1 MRMTASLPLP
11 LRKRLLTALL
21 LTALVLT
28 ACSPATPASQESTS
42 PPPPVID
49 RGVASISLDDGTI
62 GHYTYARRVL
72 RKNNL
77 PGTYYLISDALG
89 WGSATINPK
98 QARKLLAEGN
108 EIGNHTRDHKDLAK
122 LTTGQATA
130 EFADAQDAIESQVG
144 VRPTTCAYP
153 YGSTNAAV
161 LAEAENQFKGCRS
174 TRGGFNERGRLITY
188 HLFSY
193 NVHRGTTAA
202 QVRKAAEHA
211 RTSNTWVVFVY
222 HGVDPKLKGAEDVTP
237 KLFAAHVDAI
247 VSTGIPVQ
255 TVESAMAAMSR

>member
-1 MRMTASLPLP
+1 MRMIASLPLP
-11 LRKRLLTALL
+11 LRRRLLAALS

-28 ACSPATPASQESTS
+28 ACSPATPAGQESTS

-62 GHYTYARRVL
+62 GQYRYARRVL
-72 RKNNL
+72 RKNKL
-77 PGTYYLISDALG
+77 PGTYYLVSDALG

-108 EIGNHTRDHKDLAK
+108 EIGNHTRDHKDLTR

-153 YGSTNAAV
+153 NGSTNAAV
-161 LAEAENQFKGCRS
+161 LAEAENQFKACRS
-174 TRGGFNERGRLITY
+174 TRGGFNRPGRL
-188 HLFSY
+188 
-193 NVHRGTTAA
+193 
-202 QVRKAAEHA
+202 A
-211 RTSNTWVVFVY
+211 RTTCTPTTWTEA
-222 HGVDPKLKGAEDVTP
+222 PQPLKSARPPSRLATQ
-237 KLFAAHVDAI
+237 HVDRVRLPRRRPQAE
-247 VSTGIPVQ
+247 GGK
-255 TVESAMAAMSR
+255 

>member
-11 LRKRLLTALL
+11 LRKRLLTALLLTALL

-89 WGSATINPK
+89 ISP
-98 QARKLLAEGN
+98 
-108 EIGNHTRDHKDLAK
+108 
-122 LTTGQATA
+122 
-130 EFADAQDAIESQVG
+130 S
-144 VRPTTCAYP
+144 
-153 YGSTNAAV
+153 
-161 LAEAENQFKGCRS
+161 
-174 TRGGFNERGRLITY
+174 
-188 HLFSY
+188 
-193 NVHRGTTAA
+193 
-202 QVRKAAEHA
+202 
-211 RTSNTWVVFVY
+211 
-222 HGVDPKLKGAEDVTP
+222 
-237 KLFAAHVDAI
+237 
-247 VSTGIPVQ
+247 
-255 TVESAMAAMSR
+255 